1 MNVSRILD
9 RKGAEVS
16 IEKMRKNIVKKK
28 ACLYFKFYNG
38 IHLQNF
44 FQPIMNS
51 RPVTCTWHGRFT
63 ICFFFKLPS
72 QYLDFL
78 RNYLR
83 NAHLL
88 SNYVQCTIYLHAQV
102 SIMRNSSK
110 KIVYKYQVHLLVAH
124 LSYIFLKYRC
134 MWICKVIM
142 APSLELLSEI
152 VYF

>member
-1 MNVSRILD
+1 MSRILD

-16 IEKMRKNIVKKK
+16 FEKNKGKYCQKSLFV
-28 ACLYFKFYNG
+28 FQV
-38 IHLQNF
+38 LQWRILLQKL

-51 RPVTCTWHGRFT
+51 RPVTCTWHGCFT